1 MGRFMGFM
9 PDLETEEPLMNTS
22 AAIGGGWA
30 LPLTARCI
38 ALARKRLGKDFP
50 LLATNGARSGLDV
63 ARFLLSGA
71 AATEI
76 TSLVMMRGYGAL
88 TEAIDELDA
97 YLSRRDKTVSELL
110 GASADRLQSYAE
122 QPDRA
127 GFWNQFAPP
136 V

>member
-1 MGRFMGFM
+1 MM
-9 PDLETEEPLMNTS
+9 PEVCLSVDVEDWYDGMEVLGEPTPKP
-22 AAIGGGWA
+22 A
-30 LPLTARCI
+30 
-38 ALARKRLGKDFP
+38 
-50 LLATNGARSGLDV
+50 GARSGLDV

-127 GFWNQFAPP
+127 GFWTQFAPP